1 MNTVSD
7 ATWSQL
13 LTSHL
18 VGALV
23 QQVKCGPGTGSIFTL
38 HLRNEAGTCYL
49 MVFCSWKLLQEGTI
63 TCSWRDPETYIEEV
77 LSAIK
82 GLRLLRVSLAIG
94 GDLVIELETGGWLHL
109 FSDSAVPEDRTVES
123 DYFVQVGD
131 LIYTCLR
138 GKLYREQVEK

>member
-7 ATWSQL
+7 ATLSQL
-13 LTSHL
+13 LASHL

-23 QQVKCGPGTGSIFTL
+23 QQVKCGLGTGSVFTL

-63 TCSWRDPETYIEEV
+63 TCSWKDPEIYIEEV
-77 LSAIK
+77 FSAIK
-82 GLRLLRVSLAIG
+82 GLPLLSVSLAIG
-94 GDLVIELETGGWLHL
+94 GDLVIELETGVCLYL
-109 FSDSAVPEDRTVES
+109 FSDSAVPEDMAVES
-123 DYFVQVGD
+123 DYFVQVED

-138 GKLYREQVEK
+138 GKFYWEQVKD